1 MADRN
6 RVALFLLILAPCLA
20 AARET
25 PSHTQSAA
33 MADDPVQN
41 TREIVLDE
49 RSTGKVFGIRTAR
62 NVLTTVELPEDLS
75 GRPACGDCEDGQGPQ
90 GDALYRMEVSGQG
103 RYLTIRP
110 NPAARRG
117 RDEDTGTTVLVR
129 MEHATLTLFVDQTE
143 RARADTRVV
152 FSYPNRAADSEYLRV
167 ERAKIEAE
175 AAAKAE
181 TALTARFL
189 RAFAEPHRCETKS
202 ARVRIDDIVL
212 EAREMC
218 SFGREVIITFEIEN
232 RGSTPLEVGS
242 VVVNKGGE
250 NKREYLSQQTVGNDR
265 PSTGVVAL
273 HLADGEEVKGP
284 YELTLHESG
293 GKWRVISLGRL
304 EF

>member
-1 MADRN
+1 MARPI
-6 RVALFLLILAPCLA
+6 RVPLVLLLLAPCVA
-20 AARET
+20 GAREAT
-25 PSHTQSAA
+25 PNHSSVAEG
-33 MADDPVQN
+33 DGPVQN

-49 RSTGKVFGIRTAR
+49 RSAGKVFGIRTAR
-62 NVLTTVELPEDLS
+62 NVLTTVEFPEDLS
-75 GRPACGDCEDGQGPQ
+75 GRPACGDCEDDQGPE

-110 NPAARRG
+110 NPAGRRG

-202 ARVRIDDIVL
+202 ARVRSDDIVL
-212 EAREMC
+212 EAKEMC

-232 RGSTPLEVGS
+232 RGRAPLEVGS
-242 VVVNKGGE
+242 VVVNKGSE

-265 PSTGVVAL
+265 PSTGVVAF
-273 HLADGEEVKGP
+273 HLADGEEVRGP
-284 YELTLHESG
+284 YELTVFESG
-293 GKWRVISLGRL
+293 GRGRVISLGRL